1 MPHPILQF
9 GTGRFLQAHVDLFV
23 SEALAAGNALGRIAV
38 VQTTD
43 SADSTRRL
51 AALADGFGYRVEIRG
66 LRDGRPVED
75 VVRVDSVGAAWNAAR
90 DWRLIFDAMASDV
103 QVIVSNTAD
112 RGYEL
117 SEADRAETLADNA
130 RPPLSFPAKLVV
142 LLHHRWRVHPIAP
155 LTICPCELVPRN
167 GDTLR
172 EIVVALASTWR
183 LPAAFLEYL
192 RRQCTWVNSL
202 VDRIVSSALH
212 PIGAVAEPYALWA
225 IEQREQMVLPCE
237 HPAIVVT
244 PELAKFERLKL
255 MLLNLGHS
263 FLAERWLAEKRSATE
278 TVLDAMRDRGLSASL
293 EAVWSEEV
301 LPVFDAIGE
310 GAEAR
315 AYLTQVRDRFCNPFL
330 EHRIADIASNHA
342 EKKRRRF
349 GPVIELASKQTRPVR
364 QPRLRAA
371 LGA

>member
-1 MPHPILQF
+1 LPYPILQF

-43 SADSTRRL
+43 SAESSLRL
-51 AALADGFGYRVEIRG
+51 AALAQGTGYRVQIRG
-66 LRDGRPVED
+66 LRDGRPVEE
-75 VVRVDSVGAAWNAAR
+75 VVRVNSVGAAWNAVR
-90 DWRLIFDAMASDV
+90 DWRDIRAAMASDV
-103 QVIVSNTAD
+103 RVIVSNTAD
-112 RGYEL
+112 RGYEV
-117 SEADRAETLADNA
+117 SEADGPEALADDT
-130 RPPLSFPAKLVV
+130 RPPASFPAKLVV
-142 LLHHRWRVHPIAP
+142 LLHHRWSTHSSAP
-155 LTICPCELVPRN
+155 LTIYPCELVQRN

-172 EIVVALASTWR
+172 EIVVALASNWR
-183 LPAAFLEYL
+183 LPEAFVGYL
-192 RRQCTWVNSL
+192 RRQCIWVNSL
-202 VDRIVSSALH
+202 VDRIVSSALQ

-244 PELAKFERLKL
+244 TQLAKFERLKL

-278 TVLDAMRDRGLSASL
+278 TVLDAMRDRAISASL
-293 EAVWSEEV
+293 NAVWNEEV

-310 GAEAR
+310 GAQAR
-315 AYLTQVRDRFCNPFL
+315 AYLADVRDRFCNPFL
-330 EHRIADIASNHA
+330 EHRIADIARNHE

-349 GPVIELASKQTRPVR
+349 GPVVELASVQMLPIR

-371 LGA
+371 LGM